1 MAFDARGGALVGGT
15 AAPADERSSP
25 GPGDGGRA
33 PQVKAFI
40 DIGTNSVRLV
50 LVRITADGSTTEL
63 AQRKETVRLGE
74 GEFGTGF
81 LTAGAMARATLVVGT
96 FADMARANG
105 ATEIVAIA
113 TAATREARN
122 REVFLSGLRDA
133 TGLDVRPISGLE
145 EARLIYLGVA
155 SGLHLGERTAVFIDI
170 GGGSTELI
178 VGDQHSY
185 RALDSLRLGAIRL
198 TAQFFQPGETGP
210 VSAARYAE
218 LRDTIRGTAVR
229 ALQRLADFGPLD
241 IAVGSSGTAQN
252 VADIAI
258 RLAHNRLRDRTDTV
272 TAAQVADVARLLC
285 GLPQAERAK
294 VPGINPARADIIVA
308 GAAILQTLLE
318 ELGVGELMISDRGLR
333 EGLILDDQDRHHPG
347 IRAGLTVREQSVLQL
362 GRRCQFDEA
371 HHVHVARL
379 ALGLFDSALACRLH
393 DLPASAREILA
404 HAAMLHDIGAFLSYS
419 GHERHTYYLVRHA
432 PLLGFDDHEIELLA
446 AVARFHRKG
455 FPSKLRFEYRDLP
468 RAGRRLVRPLAALLR
483 LAESLDR
490 THTGVV
496 RQARFVRGDD
506 GRPALHITTGGDWS
520 LERWGLGGQIAAF
533 ARVFGVA
540 PEIVEQADD
549 ERDNGVGAT
558 PPNGDATAHV

>member
-1 MAFDARGGALVGGT
+1 MSFDAHRGAIVGGT
-15 AAPADERSSP
+15 AARAEERGSLD
-25 GPGDGGRA
+25 PGDAGSS

-63 AQRKETVRLGE
+63 TQRKETVRLGE

-81 LTAGAMARATLVVGT
+81 LTPDAMARATLVVGT

-155 SGLHLGERTAVFIDI
+155 SGLHLGDRTAVFIDI

-178 VGDQHSY
+178 VGDQNSY

-198 TAQFFQPGETGP
+198 TAQFFRPGDDGP

-218 LRDTIRGTAVR
+218 LQDTVRATAVR
-229 ALQRLADFGPLD
+229 ALQRLAGYGPLD
-241 IAVGSSGTAQN
+241 MAVGSSGTAQN

-258 RLAHNRLRDRTDTV
+258 RLAHNRLRERTDVV
-272 TAAQVADVARLLC
+272 TAAQVADVARMLC

-318 ELGVGELMISDRGLR
+318 ELGVNDLTISDRGLR
-333 EGLILDDQDRHHPG
+333 EGLILDDLDRHHPG
-347 IRAGLTVREQSVLQL
+347 IRAGQTVREQSVLQL
-362 GRRCQFDEA
+362 GRRCQFDEP

-379 ALGLFDSALACRLH
+379 ALGLFDSARAGGLH
-393 DLPASAREILA
+393 DLPDTAREILA

-455 FPSKLRFEYRDLP
+455 YPSKLRFEYRDLP

-496 RQARFVRGDD
+496 RDARFARRDD
-506 GRPALHITTGGDWS
+506 GTLALHVTTGGDWS
-520 LERWGLGGQIAAF
+520 LERWGLDGQLTAF
-533 ARVFGVA
+533 ARVFGERPA
-540 PEIVEQADD
+540 ILARADA
-549 ERDNGVGAT
+549 GT
-558 PPNGDATAHV
+558 